1 MNKILHLFKTSW
13 MTGAVLFVVMCG
25 VYPLPSKYKEKGVI
39 LMEVKRCVKI
49 FIHTLLTALHAF
61 SLVVEIAELVE

>member
-1 MNKILHLFKTSW
+1 M
-13 MTGAVLFVVMCG
+13 G
-25 VYPLPSKYKEKGVI
+25 
-39 LMEVKRCVKI
+39 VKRCVKI